1 MLKPYSYANA
11 KSQGGNESLD
21 FASQVS
27 SFRIFFLFL
36 WQLCYFRV
44 LVEAQNVPKN
54 TMSDFVAIKRVLW
67 STLMRSICSKFHEKR
82 KLLVRYGG
90 GGSPYTQDVWINTY
104 ITLAVQM
111 QQAGWHWL
119 TSEQT
124 LLNKE
129 EWTEELNWW
138 GSVSSCRPVWYQ
150 EENVSKWPRI
160 TRFKKEHAGDLPPD
174 RVSWVQKFLL
184 NISGIPKLPRPCLGN
199 SLPTTLLLNSHCHI
213 TWKVKR
219 IG

>member
-1 MLKPYSYANA
+1 MTALFFSGPCGGTKCPEKHNEWLCSY
-11 KSQGGNESLD
+11 KKG
-21 FASQVS
+21 
-27 SFRIFFLFL
+27 
-36 WQLCYFRV
+36 
-44 LVEAQNVPKN
+44 LVIYV
-54 TMSDFVAIKRVLW
+54 DAID
-67 STLMRSICSKFHEKR
+67 
-82 KLLVRYGG
+82 LLEISWKAETFSPIWGG

-174 RVSWVQKFLL
+174 RVSWVQKFPL